1 MENITKYKAYATIA
15 ADFFDLNT
23 PEGPGLIIMLGIL
36 TSVWTVRFFL
46 SHIVNNP
53 EITTPCNLTEGMIYE
68 FKSLKIFT
76 DEFLASLNLDCLN
89 PITPEVLRQLQSE
102 LFIGDSIL
110 LDSGLDIIVG
120 MDSIPLDIL
129 TSQILLLY
137 V

>member
-1 MENITKYKAYATIA
+1 MENITNYRAMATVVS
-15 ADFFDLNT
+15 DFFDQNT
-23 PEGPGLIIMLGIL
+23 PTGPNLAIMITLL
-36 TSVWTVRFFL
+36 TTVWTVRFFL
-46 SHIVNNP
+46 SIIVNNP

-68 FKSLKIFT
+68 FRSLNLFT
-76 DEFLASLNLDCLN
+76 DEFLSSLYLDCLN

-129 TSQILLLY
+129 ASQILLLY